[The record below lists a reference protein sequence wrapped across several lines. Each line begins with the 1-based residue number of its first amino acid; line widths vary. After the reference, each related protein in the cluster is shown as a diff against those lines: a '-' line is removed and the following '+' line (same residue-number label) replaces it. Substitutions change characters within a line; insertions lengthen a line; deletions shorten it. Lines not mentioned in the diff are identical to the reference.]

1 MISLFK
7 WSFKS
12 NPANIKWRDFTAV
25 FKVQVLLETH
35 SFVPFPE
42 ASAVA
47 LFFRFFLEPELRS
60 SWDLSVITWVS
71 ASQFS
76 SLGRAAPRN
85 VLWGVKVE
93 PLQYGSAVCLLYA
106 LQHRFWSVAESC
118 LTLWPH
124 GLQHARPPCPSPTPG
139 FSQTRVHWVGDA
151 SQPSHPLVSPF
162 SSCLQPFPESGSLAS
177 VLLICWDSS
186 RRAGADGAKPRA
198 PPSLLQ
204 WTGSAKPSGPPLPFN
219 VI

>member
-12 NPANIKWRDFTAV
+12 NPANTKWHDFTAM

-60 SWDLSVITWVS
+60 SWDLSVITWVG

-76 SLGRAAPRN
+76 SVGRAAPRN

-106 LQHRFWSVAESC
+106 LQHQFRSVAQSC
-118 LTLWPH
+118 LTLLPH
-124 GLQHARPPCPSPTPG
+124 GLQHACQASLSITNSRSSLKPMSIEWVIPSSHLILWCPPSPHA
-139 FSQTRVHWVGDA
+139 FSL
-151 SQPSHPLVSPF
+151 SQCRGL
-162 SSCLQPFPESGSLAS
+162 
-177 VLLICWDSS
+177 
-186 RRAGADGAKPRA
+186 
-198 PPSLLQ
+198 
-204 WTGSAKPSGPPLPFN
+204 
-219 VI
+219 